1 MAAEIIHLPDR
12 RTYNITRSVD
22 LYFCWDARLNNPLLN
37 RLFKEEVSYVERW
50 YLQVT
55 HLLNVEDVEHP
66 IIQTLLSKQDT
77 TLNLLAEATD
87 KDLCVQRRL
96 TDVSTIFSTDYQ
108 IRKLTKWQNKWTSL
122 INYRQ
127 RL

>member
-1 MAAEIIHLPDR
+1 MAAKIIQLPDR
-12 RTYNITRSVD
+12 RKYNIIRSVD
-22 LYFCWDARLNNPLLN
+22 LYFCWDPKLNNPLLN

-55 HLLNVEDVEHP
+55 HLLNVEDDEHP
-66 IIQTLLSKQDT
+66 IIQSLLSKQDN
-77 TLNLLAEATD
+77 TLDLLLNATV
-87 KDLCVQRRL
+87 KDLDVQRRL
-96 TDVSTIFSTDYQ
+96 TDISTIFSTDYQ
-108 IRKLTKWQNKWTSL
+108 IRKLTKWQNKWAGL